1 MTQKMWSAIPKVLA
15 LAALVA
21 PVLGFCGSH
30 THLSTRAEE
39 GEVKVNTFGYTG
51 ELVWTEN
58 WVALDATANALC
70 AAGTRQSPMN
80 MVDGQFHTVDSSEIV
95 LEIPDQP
102 EGIIFENLG
111 TTVEGVLEGK
121 GGRLELGGVEYDMKQ
136 FNIHHPSEHL
146 DNGTSV
152 EMEVHNVFESADGQ
166 LAVIGVYVEVD
177 MGTTVTVAARR
188 RRNLLSEAVEGKN
201 FEIMATTAVP
211 DTESISSNLL
221 ETVFQSIEEIATPG
235 ASVTTA
241 PLVFSEY
248 VAALKAGSFQTYAG
262 SLTTPP
268 CSEGVNWLVATRK
281 LKISPATLHRVVNV
295 VKFNARFTQNSLG
308 SPNILSFAAQAAL
321 ASPPTTA

>member
-1 MTQKMWSAIPKVLA
+1 MWSAIPKLLA

-21 PVLGFCGSH
+21 PVLGFCGSR
-30 THLSTRAEE
+30 THFSTRAEE
-39 GEVKVNTFGYTG
+39 GEVNVNTFGYTG
-51 ELVWTEN
+51 ELVVLQGPEN

-70 AAGTRQSPMN
+70 AAGTRQSPIN
-80 MVDGQFHTVDSSEIV
+80 MVDGQFHLADASEIV

-102 EGIIFENLG
+102 EGIVFENLG

-121 GGRLELGGVEYDMKQ
+121 GGRLELGGVEYELKQ
-136 FNIHHPSEHL
+136 FHIHHPSEHL
-146 DNGTSV
+146 DN
-152 EMEVHNVFESADGQ
+152 VHNVFESADGQ

-177 MGTTVTVAARR
+177 METTITVAARR
-188 RRNLLSEAVEGKN
+188 RRNILSEAVEGKN
-201 FEIMATTAVP
+201 FEIMATSAVP
-211 DTESISSNLL
+211 ETDSIFSNML
-221 ETVFQSIEEIATPG
+221 ETVFQSIDEIATPG

-262 SLTTPP
+262 SLATPP
-268 CSEGVNWLVATRK
+268 CSEGVNWLVATQK
-281 LKISPATLHRVVNV
+281 LKISPAILHRVVNV

-308 SPNILSFAAQAAL
+308 SPNILSFAAQTAL